1 MEELYNTLVEQGKYT
16 KSFEDFK
23 VQFGEPEKTKLLYDA
38 LNSSGDYTKSFED
51 FTYQFGFAEKKN
63 QVVTPS
69 TSEEGVTES
78 TTEITQ
84 PTIPG
89 SSDSSENIPDVQI
102 ENNVEIKEDLEV
114 TDIPEQKYSNELFD
128 ELTSQVQIAQQINTE
143 QNKKNFYKYKAES
156 SFVRRKPKP
165 KKKNPDALLEID
177 NDLKEKILNDF
188 NIIKSIEYGIVSET
202 DVDNALKGD
211 INLINK
217 LKEISVKNPKE
228 YKKLL
233 SEKRLD
239 KTYAFEETSEL
250 NEYQV
255 NQNEESK
262 NLDLKKKIEAYDLET
277 QRLLAENPNATEQEI
292 NELVYRPN
300 DPNTYTDEE
309 FEIYENMD
317 YSPTGFEDS
326 NIHKMYDSEK
336 LKSIKGFNV
345 KDFDGYLKEQ
355 GYMDRYVE
363 LLDDET
369 ISEDGR
375 YQDYSGNYNPTL
387 AAERLKAQYLTNY
400 INNQVERNVEFQV
413 LDYQLKNEGRH
424 PSLDGVE
431 ISFNTGVDDIAMASY
446 IEEQFPTLT
455 AKLKNQDV
463 ENQENYQRYLDGEN
477 PWFTQS
483 VKQGWRSVED
493 RLHSSSKGVYGF
505 IGMNSVADEIRM
517 RDAQDDLERDD
528 FMRYAYTSG
537 KKSFYNGRE
546 YGIDERGQIF
556 DLEIKKNVTN
566 VLTDTMADAIRKKV
580 AGSSETFKSFSGS
593 GTVIATTGI
602 AADMLLQISLTRG
615 VGNLGRGGAAFLG
628 SFDKGKKVVSGL
640 SSIPMKAT
648 TASAMIA
655 QGTLFSTNLASST
668 YDQAIAN
675 GIDQATA
682 IELRQKAGMQGFG
695 LGSLTAPIS
704 TQTLAMNKIF
714 GKKGTEKLSRGL
726 VDAYQKG
733 GDKGFAAYIQRV
745 KGTIIQNYPSYLKE
759 GGKEIFQENVQQAGQ
774 AFVIAE
780 NVNEIAQKEIMNN
793 TITGAEYTNT
803 TILAGLAGLL
813 MPFGGDLKSA
823 TSKSIKANFSPG
835 AAAIDRLEALHGLS
849 KDVDKTKEFLNSMVT
864 KGVYTEEQVSNLL
877 SDIDL
882 YVNTINSIPT
892 NLSPETSL
900 VVMQSINKIQKQEE
914 LKKQRDKS
922 FHPEIDEKIQELR
935 NEITTRTQFDYVNA
949 QGKLR
954 LKDQAAKELTKEA
967 EERGEKNFTIDD
979 GAITQRAVDNFSI
992 MDVDEKLEYTDLTK
1006 QDLKTDKKQ
1015 DDAIQKPSTE
1025 EQVLQDDAGSEKEGG
1040 DSQVELR
1047 QVGEGDIESD
1057 TTQTKEEESET
1068 QTDTTSDTT
1077 TQTDTEQLVTEET
1090 YTLPET
1096 EKEREE
1102 DFEIIDNR
1110 QGKADLEIF
1119 EDGEGKWYVENKKT
1133 GRTVALR
1140 TKAQAKAE
1148 VKNPTYDYGEGDVI
1162 QVTQETTKS
1171 TPSPTV
1177 DTSTDKEVMSVN
1189 NKIESFANR
1198 IIEGGNQESFSD
1210 DAIQFYAENR
1220 EAIDKAVAQ
1229 KKKNIPKDKS
1239 RERTLAIK
1247 IARGDTEFSNADID
1261 LYAGSEADVQAEV
1274 EAIAKTNSQTVTAD
1288 TYKAILASTKSTTNK
1303 DMAKPETENAQRKRF
1318 WKSWNQS
1325 AREKKMDLKQKRK
1338 SLNDGIKTYAK
1349 KRKGKITAAQLRAVL
1364 NKVNNPN
1371 LNLDNPAAVKE
1382 VQQYVEKVF
1391 SDADFANDIDIAN
1404 KLKTRA
1410 TKKLNSGKL
1419 GDNGNLNGA
1428 VSQIILAP
1436 VTDLTPSQLK
1446 SYNEFLQKIAKRD
1459 KKTKL
1464 DRELI
1469 QEANELLNEIASKPE
1484 TEQELAKIEKQ
1495 KESDKKVV
1503 NKILNPEVSGETII
1517 EENSDFIQ
1525 NKLDALD
1532 SGTLEILVDK
1542 VNAAENES
1550 NSELVQELND
1560 YAENRQKLIN
1570 NTTKKSRNVN
1580 LNNLSKISLEQSVG
1594 PRTLKGLNKGQLAM
1608 LTGTELSQLD
1618 VYLDNMSEGFYTHFT
1633 NNIAQ
1638 KVAANDRSVNMKPIL
1653 DKMFTAKGKFSTM
1666 RQYAAASVKNGL
1678 GKVGFGSSKAAR
1690 QIGIRGQMI
1699 RSNPL
1704 SVMDQMFG
1712 NYKNNTIYENAIR
1725 PTAQAHARFK
1735 NWINGQTDTIETIE
1749 SLIAPSRTEGIN
1761 QSVKRRFEL
1770 TTYLLQLEYE
1780 SNPNK
1785 KGTNPAIKFIEDTID
1800 RYNSDKR
1807 GSKYNENSI
1816 AILKKIAKQYSQ
1828 NGQISLK
1835 KMDDAMS
1842 TKTKKALKLLQGI
1855 YSGLGELQSYA
1866 TRIVRGNE
1874 LDLVNNYVHHKADFK
1889 GKERDDAN
1897 FQNSISFLSLKPGT
1911 KSSTSFERA
1920 GVTTIDFDPITT
1932 ALRAT
1937 RNTGMDYFMSN
1948 EISTTRQSMASLK
1961 RITKNDDSK
1970 TDKQQD
1976 QLNQAVLDLNT
1987 IYSEA
1992 LNNVVTNNM
2001 SSEVLGGPRLNQMR
2015 TLGYYSTLAS
2025 IPRAGAEYASN
2036 LTFAALSAPGEFSL
2050 GATVYAGLSMTNKG
2064 RVIVEN
2070 VSSTQN
2076 TKLYSDE
2083 QLGGSK
2089 SDSQGVT
2096 KKKSSPKARGKA
2108 GQTVEYVLR
2117 NTGIKYVPKVVSKIG
2132 ETLVT
2137 KPDQMIARPL
2147 WFGTFAKTFKAET
2160 GSKVDFD
2167 KIADNDSDYMNKY
2180 KDAIQKATSKADNN
2194 VTMAATSNDPF
2205 SSVLK
2210 NQVQEG
2216 EGGMNFYRMIN
2227 GYMSRFSLNEYATAR
2242 QAVASMAG
2250 QGQLGVVKGAST
2262 LAGVGV
2268 RMSMYVMLLRY
2279 LNGAMFG
2286 MLGIGD
2292 EDDTDYEE
2300 LGIRQGVGAA
2310 TSLITRGVSGNI
2322 PMIPVNYIIE
2332 SLNKE
2337 YGYDVGLRS
2346 KEEYNGMEDALV
2358 YATINPSNASRNLE
2372 EATVMQLTGP
2382 FNPYAKAGFRVGKLA
2397 IRASTNKTEES
2408 RQENLN
2414 KLFSSRTG
2422 IEVANLFGGVPFYR
2436 DIRKGFLEEEFKEGD
2451 TTKPFTLE
2459 ELKFYDLK
2467 KYNREM
2473 EQKKAPKSRDELDIE
2488 RELKALE
2495 KELED
2500 L

>member
-1 MEELYNTLVEQGKYT
+1 MEELYNALVEQGKYT

-69 TSEEGVTES
+69 TSEEVVTES

-143 QNKKNFYKYKAES
+143 QNKRNFYKNKAES

-177 NDLKEKILNDF
+177 NDLKEKILSDF
-188 NIIKSIEYGIVSET
+188 NIRKSIEYGIVSET

-255 NQNEESK
+255 NQDEESRS
-262 NLDLKKKIEAYDLET
+262 LDLKKKIEAYDLET

-413 LDYQLKNEGRH
+413 LDYQLKNKGRH

-463 ENQENYQRYLDGEN
+463 ENQENYQRYLDGDN

-675 GIDQATA
+675 GLDQATA

-726 VDAYQKG
+726 VDAYQKA

-835 AAAIDRLEALHGLS
+835 EAAIDRLEALHGLS
-849 KDVDKTKEFLNSMVT
+849 KDVDKTKEFLNGMVT

-900 VVMQSINKIQKQEE
+900 VVMQSINEIQKQEE

-992 MDVDEKLEYTDLTK
+992 MDVDEKLEYTDLNK

-1047 QVGEGDIESD
+1047 QVGEGDVESD

-1068 QTDTTSDTT
+1068 QTDTASDTITQTDTEQLTDT
-1077 TQTDTEQLVTEET
+1077 TSETEVMSKELYDKKESELRAKRDKDLSNVKDIVIESNEGKTNKNNDKKVVGLAAPFGKDRYNADEDISDGLFIATKGGRIIPNPNVSEGYIESSMNSVDMYLPDTVWEKENTYNNNSKGIEVTKPAKYEIVTDKDGNRDIVVTEKGSIKFTMNPSVTLNEVAKKPEGNIKSSSTIKNTAEINKINETYEKELADLKQRFKSKKKTDTEQLVTE
-1090 YTLPET
+1090 
-1096 EKEREE
+1096 
-1102 DFEIIDNR
+1102 
-1110 QGKADLEIF
+1110 
-1119 EDGEGKWYVENKKT
+1119 
-1133 GRTVALR
+1133 
-1140 TKAQAKAE
+1140 
-1148 VKNPTYDYGEGDVI
+1148 
-1162 QVTQETTKS
+1162 ETTKS

-1177 DTSTDKEVMSVN
+1177 DASTDEEVMSVN

-1198 IIEGGNQESFSD
+1198 IVEGGNQESFSD

-1325 AREKKMDLKQKRK
+1325 AKEKKMDLKQKRK
-1338 SLNDGIKTYAK
+1338 SLNDGIKAYAK
-1349 KRKGKITAAQLRAVL
+1349 KRKGKITVPQLRAVL
-1364 NKVNNPN
+1364 NKINNEKF
-1371 LNLDNPAAVKE
+1371 NLDNPAAVKE
-1382 VQQYVEKVF
+1382 IQQYVEKVF

-1410 TKKLNSGKL
+1410 TKKLNSP
-1419 GDNGNLNGA
+1419 GA
-1428 VSQIILAP
+1428 DSA
-1436 VTDLTPSQLK
+1436 
-1446 SYNEFLQKIAKRD
+1446 AKVR
-1459 KKTKL
+1459 
-1464 DRELI
+1464 
-1469 QEANELLNEIASKPE
+1469 
-1484 TEQELAKIEKQ
+1484 
-1495 KESDKKVV
+1495 
-1503 NKILNPEVSGETII
+1503 
-1517 EENSDFIQ
+1517 
-1525 NKLDALD
+1525 LDAY
-1532 SGTLEILVDK
+1532 S
-1542 VNAAENES
+1542 
-1550 NSELVQELND
+1550 
-1560 YAENRQKLIN
+1560 
-1570 NTTKKSRNVN
+1570 
-1580 LNNLSKISLEQSVG
+1580 
-1594 PRTLKGLNKGQLAM
+1594 
-1608 LTGTELSQLD
+1608 
-1618 VYLDNMSEGFYTHFT
+1618 
-1633 NNIAQ
+1633 
-1638 KVAANDRSVNMKPIL
+1638 
-1653 DKMFTAKGKFSTM
+1653 
-1666 RQYAAASVKNGL
+1666 AAAL
-1678 GKVGFGSSKAAR
+1678 G
-1690 QIGIRGQMI
+1690 I
-1699 RSNPL
+1699 
-1704 SVMDQMFG
+1704 
-1712 NYKNNTIYENAIR
+1712 
-1725 PTAQAHARFK
+1725 
-1735 NWINGQTDTIETIE
+1735 
-1749 SLIAPSRTEGIN
+1749 
-1761 QSVKRRFEL
+1761 
-1770 TTYLLQLEYE
+1770 
-1780 SNPNK
+1780 
-1785 KGTNPAIKFIEDTID
+1785 
-1800 RYNSDKR
+1800 
-1807 GSKYNENSI
+1807 
-1816 AILKKIAKQYSQ
+1816 
-1828 NGQISLK
+1828 
-1835 KMDDAMS
+1835 
-1842 TKTKKALKLLQGI
+1842 
-1855 YSGLGELQSYA
+1855 
-1866 TRIVRGNE
+1866 
-1874 LDLVNNYVHHKADFK
+1874 
-1889 GKERDDAN
+1889 DAN
-1897 FQNSISFLSLKPGT
+1897 
-1911 KSSTSFERA
+1911 
-1920 GVTTIDFDPITT
+1920 
-1932 ALRAT
+1932 
-1937 RNTGMDYFMSN
+1937 
-1948 EISTTRQSMASLK
+1948 
-1961 RITKNDDSK
+1961 
-1970 TDKQQD
+1970 
-1976 QLNQAVLDLNT
+1976 
-1987 IYSEA
+1987 
-1992 LNNVVTNNM
+1992 
-2001 SSEVLGGPRLNQMR
+2001 
-2015 TLGYYSTLAS
+2015 
-2025 IPRAGAEYASN
+2025 
-2036 LTFAALSAPGEFSL
+2036 
-2050 GATVYAGLSMTNKG
+2050 
-2064 RVIVEN
+2064 VE
-2070 VSSTQN
+2070 
-2076 TKLYSDE
+2076 
-2083 QLGGSK
+2083 
-2089 SDSQGVT
+2089 
-2096 KKKSSPKARGKA
+2096 
-2108 GQTVEYVLR
+2108 
-2117 NTGIKYVPKVVSKIG
+2117 
-2132 ETLVT
+2132 
-2137 KPDQMIARPL
+2137 
-2147 WFGTFAKTFKAET
+2147 
-2160 GSKVDFD
+2160 
-2167 KIADNDSDYMNKY
+2167 
-2180 KDAIQKATSKADNN
+2180 
-2194 VTMAATSNDPF
+2194 
-2205 SSVLK
+2205 
-2210 NQVQEG
+2210 
-2216 EGGMNFYRMIN
+2216 
-2227 GYMSRFSLNEYATAR
+2227 
-2242 QAVASMAG
+2242 
-2250 QGQLGVVKGAST
+2250 
-2262 LAGVGV
+2262 
-2268 RMSMYVMLLRY
+2268 
-2279 LNGAMFG
+2279 
-2286 MLGIGD
+2286 
-2292 EDDTDYEE
+2292 
-2300 LGIRQGVGAA
+2300 
-2310 TSLITRGVSGNI
+2310 
-2322 PMIPVNYIIE
+2322 
-2332 SLNKE
+2332 
-2337 YGYDVGLRS
+2337 
-2346 KEEYNGMEDALV
+2346 
-2358 YATINPSNASRNLE
+2358 
-2372 EATVMQLTGP
+2372 
-2382 FNPYAKAGFRVGKLA
+2382 
-2397 IRASTNKTEES
+2397 
-2408 RQENLN
+2408 
-2414 KLFSSRTG
+2414 
-2422 IEVANLFGGVPFYR
+2422 
-2436 DIRKGFLEEEFKEGD
+2436 
-2451 TTKPFTLE
+2451 
-2459 ELKFYDLK
+2459 
-2467 KYNREM
+2467 
-2473 EQKKAPKSRDELDIE
+2473 
-2488 RELKALE
+2488 
-2495 KELED
+2495 
-2500 L
+2500 